1 MLHQV
6 LVLASEPASHTG
18 SGFGLN
24 LGTLLSG
31 IAAMLLALAS
41 GIGSYVR
48 YRQATKNIKKKATRD
63 AAEGVQDAATKLE
76 AQYEARIAQY
86 ERTIELQRHA
96 SDEQAH
102 MYEERLANLQAFNST
117 LLAQILK
124 RHK

>member
-1 MLHQV
+1 
-6 LVLASEPASHTG
+6 LASEPASHTS

-31 IAAMLLALAS
+31 IAALLLALGS
-41 GIGSYVR
+41 GLGAFAR
-48 YRQATKNIKKKATRD
+48 YRKAAKNIQRQANRD
-63 AAEGVQDAATKLE
+63 ATEGVQDAAAKLE

-96 SDEQAH
+96 SEEQAH